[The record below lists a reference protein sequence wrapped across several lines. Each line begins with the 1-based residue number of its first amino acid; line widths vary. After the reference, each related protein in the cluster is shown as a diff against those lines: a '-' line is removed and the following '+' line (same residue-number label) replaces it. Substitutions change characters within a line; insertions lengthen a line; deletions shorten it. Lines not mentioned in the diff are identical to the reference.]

1 MNYYPYLQTSDEA
14 NRRKFTALS
23 FKNGYDCPLLW
34 RATII
39 KPPSPKYNHAYHKNA
54 TASYGRYIHP
64 KRHPTQ
70 PHPSKPHQIKQPLS
84 KKAVNER
91 SVQQNPFLVCC
102 CHFMHFIV
110 EKCLNLKQ
118 NAPKYFYFK

>member
-39 KPPSPKYNHAYHKNA
+39 KPPSPKYNHAYHKKA
-54 TASYGRYIHP
+54 TASYGRYIHA

-70 PHPSKPHQIKQPLS
+70 PHPSKPHQIKQSLS
-84 KKAVNER
+84 KKNRKRKNRANKFI
-91 SVQQNPFLVCC
+91 SCLLLPFL
-102 CHFMHFIV
+102 HFIV

>member
-39 KPPSPKYNHAYHKNA
+39 KPPSPKYNHAYHKKA
-54 TASYGRYIHP
+54 TASYGRYIHA

-84 KKAVNER
+84 KKSRKRKIRATK
-91 SVQQNPFLVCC
+91 SISCLLLPFHAFYCRKM
-102 CHFMHFIV
+102 FEF
-110 EKCLNLKQ
+110 ET
-118 NAPKYFYFK
+118 KYAKIFLF

>member
-34 RATII
+34 RATKI
-39 KPPSPKYNHAYHKNA
+39 KPPSPKYNHAYHKKA

-70 PHPSKPHQIKQPLS
+70 PHPSKPHQIKQPVS

-91 SVQQNPFLVCC
+91 AVQKIRFLSVAAILC
-102 CHFMHFIV
+102 II
-110 EKCLNLKQ
+110 L
-118 NAPKYFYFK
+118 